1 MPVSLSPA
9 QRHLALSAAN
19 RRGIAAMTIAMGF
32 FVSNDA
38 IVKFVSQSLPSAQ
51 LIFIR
56 GVFASVFLL
65 AVARHMGF
73 INGPNGHLR
82 QLLIRPVLLRA
93 AFDAVATMVYL
104 TALFH
109 LPLGNATAIN
119 LATPLFITLMA
130 MLTLGERVGAARW
143 LIISVGFAGV
153 LLVVQPRAEGFNA
166 WALLCVLGTFLHA
179 VRDTLTRTIPTSV
192 PSVLITVST
201 ALAVTLLSGLLS
213 IPQGWKPVEASHLAL
228 LAVAAVFLGAGY
240 YLLINAMRA
249 GEMSVIAPFRY
260 SGLLFALV
268 IGYLV
273 WSEMPNTLAWACIAL
288 LVVAGLTLLLTE
300 RTRNRAR
307 LEADADVLHFP
318 IGCRRVAMKSI
329 CAVVERDVEKSKTEA
344 RIRIRSR
351 NAETLCSCR
360 RSAVEYHVAQNNVS
374 ERFRRLEDRHVV
386 RRQFDHA
393 RLPRIG
399 VRTAS
404 LDDRAVRQCEIARH
418 LPDTGGD
425 EQFASQI
432 IRQRGDRVG
441 KGKLN
446 R

>member
-19 RRGIAAMTIAMGF
+19 RRGIASMTIAMGF

-166 WALLCVLGTFLHA
+166 WALLCVLGTLLHA

-268 IGYLV
+268 IGYGV
-273 WSEMPNTLAWACIAL
+273 WREVPNTLAWAGIAL
-288 LVVAGLTLLLTE
+288 LVGAGLTMLLTE
-300 RTRNRAR
+300 RTRNRAA
-307 LEADADVLHFP
+307 LEA
-318 IGCRRVAMKSI
+318 
-329 CAVVERDVEKSKTEA
+329 
-344 RIRIRSR
+344 
-351 NAETLCSCR
+351 
-360 RSAVEYHVAQNNVS
+360 
-374 ERFRRLEDRHVV
+374 
-386 RRQFDHA
+386 
-393 RLPRIG
+393 
-399 VRTAS
+399 AS
-404 LDDRAVRQCEIARH
+404 D
-418 LPDTGGD
+418 
-425 EQFASQI
+425 
-432 IRQRGDRVG
+432 
-441 KGKLN
+441 
-446 R
+446 

>member
-1 MPVSLSPA
+1 MPALLSPA
-9 QRHLALSAAN
+9 QRQLALSAAN
-19 RRGIAAMTIAMGF
+19 RRGIASMTIAMGF

-38 IVKFVSQSLPSAQ
+38 IVKFVSQSLPRAQ

-73 INGPNGHLR
+73 ISGPNGHLR

-130 MLTLGERVGAARW
+130 MLTLSERVGTARW

-153 LLVVQPRAEGFNA
+153 LLVVQPRGEGFNA

-179 VRDTLTRTIPTSV
+179 VRDTLTRTIPAGV
-192 PSVLITVST
+192 PSILITVST

-213 IPQGWKPVEASHLAL
+213 IPQGWKPVEASHLAM

-273 WSEMPNTLAWACIAL
+273 WREVPNTLA
-288 LVVAGLTLLLTE
+288 
-300 RTRNRAR
+300 
-307 LEADADVLHFP
+307 
-318 IGCRRVAMKSI
+318 
-329 CAVVERDVEKSKTEA
+329 
-344 RIRIRSR
+344 
-351 NAETLCSCR
+351 
-360 RSAVEYHVAQNNVS
+360 
-374 ERFRRLEDRHVV
+374 
-386 RRQFDHA
+386 
-393 RLPRIG
+393 
-399 VRTAS
+399 
-404 LDDRAVRQCEIARH
+404 
-418 LPDTGGD
+418 
-425 EQFASQI
+425 
-432 IRQRGDRVG
+432 
-441 KGKLN
+441 
-446 R
+446 

>member
-1 MPVSLSPA
+1 MPALLSPA
-9 QRHLALSAAN
+9 QRQLALSAAN
-19 RRGIAAMTIAMGF
+19 RRGIASMTIAMGF

-73 INGPNGHLR
+73 ISGPNGHLR

-130 MLTLGERVGAARW
+130 MLTLSERVGTARW

-153 LLVVQPRAEGFNA
+153 LLVVQPRGEGFNA

-179 VRDTLTRTIPTSV
+179 VRDTLTRTIPASV

-213 IPQGWKPVEASHLAL
+213 IPQDWKPVEASHLAM

-273 WSEMPNTLAWACIAL
+273 WREVPNTLAWTGIAL
-288 LVVAGLTLLLTE
+288 LVGAGLTMLLTE
-300 RTRNRAR
+300 RTRNRAA
-307 LEADADVLHFP
+307 LEA
-318 IGCRRVAMKSI
+318 
-329 CAVVERDVEKSKTEA
+329 
-344 RIRIRSR
+344 
-351 NAETLCSCR
+351 
-360 RSAVEYHVAQNNVS
+360 
-374 ERFRRLEDRHVV
+374 
-386 RRQFDHA
+386 
-393 RLPRIG
+393 
-399 VRTAS
+399 AS
-404 LDDRAVRQCEIARH
+404 D
-418 LPDTGGD
+418 
-425 EQFASQI
+425 
-432 IRQRGDRVG
+432 
-441 KGKLN
+441 
-446 R
+446 